1 MNERIVP
8 PTFYCQ
14 RDIHSCQESWCD
26 FDGHHVCGV
35 ALLRQNKLRRYLTRP
50 VTSTPDN
57 SFSLWTSSTLYIS
70 RHYSWIKI
78 PYLLGSPQC
87 EKHVQIGLKHNIW
100 VQLIAWLCP
109 SQISLSLKWTA
120 PAFSSSPINPSP
132 IQHIHSEE
140 SVVIG
145 PESDHCSPLS
155 LTNWLTHSCL
165 VDLIDVTL
173 ACEDANSVLVEVVL
187 FCWCWWEMCWW
198 RLGADLE
205 AEVWS

>member
-1 MNERIVP
+1 MRHYEWKNSTP
-8 PTFYCQ
+8 YPTFYCQ
-14 RDIHSCQESWCD
+14 KNIQAWCD
-26 FDGHHVCGV
+26 FDGHHVCVELHYSGKTSC
-35 ALLRQNKLRRYLTRP
+35 ADTWPAQWHPLPTTLSNFEPLRHC
-50 VTSTPDN
+50 TSQG
-57 SFSLWTSSTLYIS
+57 
-70 RHYSWIKI
+70 HYSWIKI

-109 SQISLSLKWTA
+109 SQISLSLKWTS

-155 LTNWLTHSCL
+155 LSNWLTHSCL

-173 ACEDANSVLVEVVL
+173 AC
-187 FCWCWWEMCWW
+187 
-198 RLGADLE
+198 
-205 AEVWS
+205 